1 MQKHRS
7 QSRCQPIQLNS
18 IDIMTTKEELE
29 LLLQIMQKHDL
40 PMSPILEYAIKEKLQ
55 GDTNAGISPRD
66 LVESNSSKTNTSYAE
81 MFRNLSTGVQNG
93 KKLPHKA
100 VLLLSIMELVGN
112 GTIKENKIDLTKTI
126 ASSFATTWDSFQLG
140 SKIPSIWIPFWY
152 MKSEPFWHFRA
163 LTDESV
169 LRNLLSFAGH
179 PTVGQMRNVI
189 KCAFVDDQLFELMQD
204 EKERSLLTNALKE
217 TYLR

>member
-1 MQKHRS
+1 
-7 QSRCQPIQLNS
+7 
-18 IDIMTTKEELE
+18 MTTKEELE

-55 GDTNAGISPRD
+55 GNIKKETSPKD
-66 LVESNSSKTNTSYAE
+66 LIESNSSRTIASYAK

-100 VLLLSIMELVGN
+100 VLLLSILESVGN
-112 GTIKENKIDLTKTI
+112 ETINENKIDLSKTV
-126 ASSFATTWDSFQLG
+126 ASSFAATWDTFQLG
-140 SKIPSIWIPFWY
+140 SKIPSVWIPFWY
-152 MKSEPFWHFRA
+152 MKSEPFWHFKA
-163 LTDESV
+163 LTDESM
-169 LRNLLSFAGH
+169 LRNLLCFAGH

-189 KCAFVDDQLFELMQD
+189 KYAFVDEQLFELMRD
-204 EKERSLLTNALKE
+204 SNERSALANALIE

>member
-1 MQKHRS
+1 
-7 QSRCQPIQLNS
+7 
-18 IDIMTTKEELE
+18 MTTKEELE

-40 PMSPILEYAIKEKLQ
+40 PMSPILEFAIKEKLQ
-55 GDTNAGISPRD
+55 GNINAEMPQVD
-66 LVESNSSKTNTSYAE
+66 LIRSNSSRPNISYVE

-100 VLLLSIMELVGN
+100 VLLLSILELVGN
-112 GTIKENKIDLTKTI
+112 GTINENKIELSKTI

-140 SKIPSIWIPFWY
+140 PKKPSVWIPFWY
-152 MKSEPFWHFRA
+152 MKSEPFWHFKA
-163 LTDESV
+163 STDENI
-169 LRNLLSFAGH
+169 LKNLLSFAGH

-189 KCAFVDDQLFELMQD
+189 KCAFVDMQLFELMRD
-204 EKERSLLTNALKE
+204 KKKCSALANALIE

>member
-1 MQKHRS
+1 
-7 QSRCQPIQLNS
+7 
-18 IDIMTTKEELE
+18 MTTKEELE

-55 GDTNAGISPRD
+55 GNTHTETSQMD
-66 LVESNSSKTNTSYAE
+66 LNEFNSSRNNISYAE

-100 VLLLSIMELVGN
+100 ILLFSILELVGN
-112 GTIKENKIDLTKTI
+112 GTINNNKIDLSKTI

-140 SKIPSIWIPFWY
+140 PKIPSVWIPFWY
-152 MKSEPFWHFRA
+152 MKSEPFWHFKA
-163 LTDESV
+163 LKDESM
-169 LRNLLSFAGH
+169 LRNLLCFAGH

-189 KCAFVDDQLFELMQD
+189 KCAFVDEQLFELMQD
-204 EKERSLLTNALKE
+204 ANERSALANALIE